1 MQLSAQRDMPLGK
14 SGFSVAARG
23 LVQWTGSTLLPS
35 EELGLGGDATVRGYE
50 PYAAQGDR
58 GWNLQTELRAPA
70 ISAGIAAMQP
80 FVFFDA
86 GHVWNRIAEFGE
98 VNNASLAS
106 VGAGIRVQAGR
117 FVSFRG
123 TYGFPLKAVVP
134 NGSKAPVG
142 EIFLVIGS

>member
-14 SGFSVAARG
+14 SGFSVSARG

-50 PYAAQGDR
+50 PYTAQGDR
-58 GWNLQTELRAPA
+58 GWNVQTELRVPA
-70 ISAGIAAMQP
+70 ISWGIAAMQP

-86 GHVWNRIAEFGE
+86 GHVWNRIPEAGE
-98 VNNASLAS
+98 VNDASLAS
-106 VGAGIRVQAGR
+106 VGAGVRVQVGR

-123 TYGFPLKAVVP
+123 TYGVPLKAAVP

-142 EIFLVIGS
+142 EVFLVIGS

>member
-1 MQLSAQRDMPLGK
+1 
-14 SGFSVAARG
+14 
-23 LVQWTGSTLLPS
+23 
-35 EELGLGGDATVRGYE
+35 
-50 PYAAQGDR
+50 
-58 GWNLQTELRAPA
+58 
-70 ISAGIAAMQP
+70 MQP

-86 GHVWNRIAEFGE
+86 GYVWNRIAEFGE
-98 VNNASLAS
+98 VNDASLAS
-106 VGAGIRVQAGR
+106 VGAGIRVQVGR